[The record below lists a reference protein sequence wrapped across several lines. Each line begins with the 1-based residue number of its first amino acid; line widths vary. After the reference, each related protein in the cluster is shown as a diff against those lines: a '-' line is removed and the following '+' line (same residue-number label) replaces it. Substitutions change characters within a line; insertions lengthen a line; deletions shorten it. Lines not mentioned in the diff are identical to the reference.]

1 MDSCKLGVIG
11 LSLLLPISASAV
23 DGNTKSQQ
31 VGVLEEIVV
40 TGLRRQ
46 DTTKISEESRQLFSI
61 AGAADDPLQAI
72 YSLPGVTFSSGGEPV
87 IRGSG
92 AEDNIYYIDFI
103 PAEYLFHVF
112 GNSIFNKN
120 LIQRFDLYPGA
131 FPSRYGNATG
141 GVIDVTLRDPRHE
154 PFSTT
159 VSASFLLTGVLF
171 EGEVSQDSAFYASY
185 RRSLLDHFDTDSL
198 TEDEDGVSVT
208 DFPVAQDYQ
217 LKYRWDINEK
227 NSLSIIA
234 AGAQDDLEAEADSN
248 NDYVARDPDLAG
260 PLAYEQGFHSQSLMW
275 SWSSDSS
282 VKEANVIVSHID
294 EYLNLDYGSDQTVN
308 TPADR
313 YVFRLDYG
321 QAVSESHHIT
331 FGVNV
336 SSAEYDFEIAAKIP
350 TCSDFESDC
359 SSADA
364 EFVTLNDRVTIDT
377 AEAYLEDL
385 IRINSRHSLT
395 LGAHYSDYDY
405 LGRSEFEPRIRWEYQ
420 SNENVKAYVAFGM
433 HSQSP
438 ALAEIVE
445 GVGNPN
451 LDVEKAKH
459 IVVGAEQF
467 LSPDWLFRTELYYK
481 KLTDVVINIQP
492 EDSDYSDRYSND
504 AEGRAYGIEFFLKK
518 ELSDKWYGWT
528 ALSFGKTERKDL
540 RSGDTSPFEY
550 DKPVIFNIA
559 MNYQYNEN
567 WNFGFTWTY
576 QSGALYTPVV
586 GLDET
591 NQTPPNLF
599 ELLLANPAGGLLG
612 AITDLLDQVNNLG
625 APDPIY
631 GRFNSERLPDYH
643 RLDLRAE
650 YTKPTAQGGYWRF
663 YLDILNAYDQDNI
676 EGYEYSPTDREPLS
690 YTPSGY
696 GENVPVAAEHGIG
709 VFPSLGMEVR
719 F

>member
-1 MDSCKLGVIG
+1 MEAFKLTVFG
-11 LSLLLPISASAV
+11 LLFLTPALAAAENER
-23 DGNTKSQQ
+23 GKS
-31 VGVLEEIVV
+31 GTLEEVIV
-40 TGLRRQ
+40 TGLKRQ

-92 AEDNIYYIDFI
+92 AEDNIYYIDSI

-120 LIQRFDLYPGA
+120 LIQRFELYSGA

-154 PFSTT
+154 EFSTT
-159 VSASFLLTGVLF
+159 ISASFLLTGVLF
-171 EGEVSQDSAFYASY
+171 EGQLSENSAFYASY
-185 RRSLLDHFDTDSL
+185 RRSLLDQFDTDSL
-198 TEDEDGVSVT
+198 TEDEDGVSIT

-217 LKYRWDINEK
+217 VKYRWDVNRK
-227 NSLSIIA
+227 NSLSFIA
-234 AGAQDDLEAEADSN
+234 AGAEDDLQAEADSN

-260 PLAYEQGFHSQSLMW
+260 PLSYDQGFHSQSVVW

-282 VKEANVIVSHID
+282 VKEANLIVSHID
-294 EYLNLDYGSDQTVN
+294 EFLNLDYGNEQTVN

-313 YVFRLDYG
+313 YVIRFDYG
-321 QAVSESHHIT
+321 QAISDKHHLT
-331 FGVNV
+331 FGVNT
-336 SSAEYDFEIAAKIP
+336 STSKYDFEIAAKIP

-359 SSADA
+359 STADA
-364 EFVTLNDRVTIDT
+364 EFITLNDEVTVKTKD
-377 AEAYLEDL
+377 AYIEDV
-385 IRINSRHSLT
+385 INLNTKHT
-395 LGAHYSDYDY
+395 VTVAAHYTSYDY
-405 LGRSEFEPRIRWEYQ
+405 LETSQIEPRLRWEYQ
-420 SNENVKAYVAFGM
+420 ANDNLKSYAAFGM

-438 ALAEIVE
+438 ELAEIID
-445 GVGNPN
+445 GVGNAN

-459 IVVGAEQF
+459 LVLGLEKF
-467 LSPDWLFRTELYYK
+467 LSVDWLFRAELYYK
-481 KLTDVVINIQP
+481 QLNDVVINIQP
-492 EDSDYSDRYSND
+492 SEPDFAERYSND
-504 AEGRAYGIEFFLKK
+504 AEGNAYGIEFFLKK
-518 ELSDKWYGWT
+518 ELSDKWYGWA

-559 MNYQYNEN
+559 VNYQFNDF
-567 WNFGFTWTY
+567 WNVGATWTY

-586 GLDET
+586 GLDT
-591 NQTPPNLF
+591 SNQTSPNLL
-599 ELLLANPAGGLLG
+599 ELLLQNPAGGLLG
-612 AITDLLDQVNNLG
+612 AITDLLDQVNLIG
-625 APDPIY
+625 VADPIY

-650 YTKPTAQGGYWRF
+650 YTKPSENGRYWKF
-663 YLDILNAYDQDNI
+663 YIDVLNAYDQDNV

-690 YTPSGY
+690 YTPAGY
-696 GENVPVAAEHGIG
+696 GENIPVAAEHGIG
-709 VFPSLGMEVR
+709 IFPSLGFEVR
-719 F
+719 Y